1 MSAQEEIGIKIKGDA
16 SGAKDAMSDAADAV
30 EGGSRKMN
38 ESMGSMGSLF
48 DMVKEKFF
56 MMAATIGGMAFVQN
70 AVEQTAAL
78 YTEAG
83 KLATMLGATVS
94 EVGNLKIAVES
105 VGSDLDEFTDVFK
118 EFAGQLSEDE
128 KAMKGMG
135 LATRDTAGNI
145 RPANDL
151 FLDAIKLVQ
160 DYKPGLEQTAAAM
173 KLFGEEVDASH
184 PLMKLNAAAIEE
196 ARLRSEELGLTLT
209 NEGVQAV
216 TDYKK
221 ANNQLQ
227 QVMGGIQKVVGEAVM
242 PAFTEVAQYLASTGP
257 YVINV
262 FKGAVTGLMLVFRS
276 LQVVLR
282 TVAGAIFEFINA
294 TIDQIGN
301 LSELISAV
309 LSGDFDRA
317 ATAAVAMKD
326 RVVQA
331 FRNIK
336 SEAKDA
342 FVTGQESFQADV
354 VRTWS
359 PTAASKGA
367 PSGKGGGKTIIEP
380 EEEKAEKPKEEQHLA
395 LVDAELAASKLKY
408 ATEND
413 LREMDKEQELSTYLE
428 ILGKYT
434 LTEKEKVASTKKTSE
449 MRLGV
454 LRAAR
459 QEEVQLSNDAIEA
472 YKAQQLATQEPTRQ
486 AMRARVDLGLASQT
500 ELLALEQQLEDD
512 KYRIQKQ
519 AIDAKLAL
527 LERDPT
533 ASPQARARL
542 NNEMVALEQEHA
554 QRTQG
559 LMQEQQA
566 TQLRDWQTMFDAVG
580 SAFGQTVVGL
590 ITRTMTLGQAVK
602 GLLGS
607 VLGAVSNFIGQIIA
621 KKVAAWATEK
631 ALGTAEIGMNAA
643 KAGSGAAASQAS
655 IPIAGPGL
663 ALAAMA
669 TVFAAVLGMGRSVPS
684 ARNGFDIPSGV
695 NPLTQLHER
704 EMVLPQEQADAV
716 RSMSGGGGGTVVL
729 NTQGGDWV
737 HKDDLA
743 TLMRKMNRQFRIA
756 S

>member
-56 MMAATIGGMAFVQN
+56 MMAAALGGVAFVQS
-70 AVEQTAAL
+70 AVEQTSAL
-78 YTEAG
+78 YSEAG
-83 KLATMLGATVS
+83 KLATMLGGTVA
-94 EVGNLKIAVES
+94 EVGSLKMAVES
-105 VGSDLDEFTDVFK
+105 LGSDMDAYTDVFK
-118 EFAGQLSEDE
+118 EFAGKLSEDE
-128 KAMKGMG
+128 KAMTDMG
-135 LATRDTAGNI
+135 LATRDTTGSI
-145 RPANDL
+145 RPANEL

-184 PLMKLNAAAIEE
+184 PLLKLSAEAIEE

-216 TDYKK
+216 SDYKK
-221 ANNQLQ
+221 AQNQLQ
-227 QVMGGIQKVVGEAVM
+227 RVMGGIQKVVGEAVM
-242 PAFTEVAQYLASTGP
+242 PAFTEVGQYLASTGP

-262 FKGAVTGLMLVFRS
+262 FKGAVTGLMLVFRA
-276 LQVVLR
+276 LQVALR
-282 TVAGAIFEFINA
+282 TVAGSIFEFINA
-294 TIDQIGN
+294 TIDQLGN
-301 LSELISAV
+301 LSELVSAV

-317 ATAAVAMKD
+317 ATTAVAMKD

-342 FVTGQESFQADV
+342 FATGQESFQGDAA
-354 VRTWS
+354 RIWS
-359 PTAASKGA
+359 PTAASKPTA
-367 PSGKGGGKTIIEP
+367 AGGTKTIIEP
-380 EEEKAEKPKEEQHLA
+380 KEEKEKKPKEEQHLA
-395 LVDAELAASKLKY
+395 LVEAELAATKLKY
-408 ATEND
+408 AAEND
-413 LREMDKEQELSTYLE
+413 LREMNKEEELNAYIE

-434 LTEKEKVASTKKTSE
+434 LTENEKVASTKKTSE

-472 YKAQQLATQEPTRQ
+472 YKAQQLATHEPTRQ
-486 AMRARVDLGLASQT
+486 AMRARVDLGLASQA

-566 TQLRDWQTMFDAVG
+566 TQLRDWQTMFSAVG
-580 SAFGQTVVGL
+580 STFGQTVAGL
-590 ITRTMTLGQAVK
+590 LTHTMTLGQAVR

-631 ALGTAEIGMNAA
+631 ALGMAEIGMNAA

-669 TVFAAVLGMGRSVPS
+669 AVFAAVLGMGRSVPS

-737 HKDDLA
+737 HKDDLV
-743 TLMRKMNRQFRIA
+743 TLMRKMNRQFKLV